1 MFEVRTDLA
10 VEENERITKAQE
22 EAKGITVTEEDFEE
36 EQIHIT
42 TVRITTENGAKQMG
56 KPKGTYITLEAAEMI
71 EDDEDYHREIS
82 KRLAEILKELIPVED
97 SGKRGVQRG
106 VGSQSREDSENIER
120 KSSTHFAEVNQ
131 NIDKKEEI
139 GTSILVAGLGNRLV
153 TPDALGPQVADN
165 LYITR
170 HIIKEF
176 GRRAYE
182 NEQVQPIS
190 AIVPG
195 VMAQTGM
202 ESQEIIAGIIHEVQ
216 PDYLI
221 VVDALAAR
229 SVRRLGR
236 TIQITDTGIYPC
248 SGVVNHR
255 YSITK
260 ETTGI
265 PVIAIGIPTVVEAAT
280 IVYDSMSTLIDEL
293 AHAESLQPLK
303 RSWGKLTEAEHRNL
317 IRELLSPQ
325 LNHMF
330 VTPKD
335 IDAEIKRMS
344 YTISEAINQAFCG

>member
-10 VEENERITKAQE
+10 VEENERIAKAQE
-22 EAKGITVTEEDFEE
+22 DAKGITVTEEDYEE

-56 KPKGTYITLEAAEMI
+56 KPRGIYITLEAAEMI

-82 KRLAEILKELIPVED
+82 KRLAEILTELIPVD
-97 SGKRGVQRG
+97 AS
-106 VGSQSREDSENIER
+106 
-120 KSSTHFAEVNQ
+120 
-131 NIDKKEEI
+131 

-182 NEQVQPIS
+182 NEQVQSIS

-202 ESQEIIAGIIHEVQ
+202 ESQEIIAGIIREIK

-236 TIQITDTGIYPC
+236 TIQITDTGIYPG
-248 SGVVNHR
+248 SGVGNHR

-260 ETTGI
+260 ETMGI

-280 IVYDSMSTLIDEL
+280 IVYDSMSALIDEL
-293 AHAESLQPLK
+293 AHAECLQPLK
-303 RSWGKLTEAEHRNL
+303 TSWSKLTEAEHRNL

-344 YTISEAINQAFCG
+344 YTISEAINLAFCG